1 MTICIP
7 EHIFFIVLLC
17 IFFFGGLFTGVIL
30 CNKGYEFLREPTKPT
45 YKQLKDIA
53 MMLGFDV
60 SIQRIKEII
69 ARWEETKYL

>member
-7 EHIFFIVLLC
+7 EHIIFIALLC
-17 IFFFGGLFTGVIL
+17 VFFAGGLFTGVIL
-30 CNKGYEFLREPTKPT
+30 CKFPEEPTKPT

-60 SIQRIKEII
+60 SIHRIKEII
-69 ARWEETKYL
+69 TRWEETKYL